1 MAGINK
7 EDVIAALR
15 GVREPELGKDL
26 VSLGMI
32 RDLEV
37 SDSRVSFKVVLTTPA
52 CPLKQQITSSAKEA
66 VEKVPGVS
74 EVEVTL
80 TSNVTSGR
88 DTTREELIPGVKNVI
103 AVSSGKGGVGK
114 STVSVYLALAL
125 AMDGAK
131 VGLLD
136 CDIYGPNIPLMMGI
150 KERPEMID
158 DKIIPLVNYNISLM
172 SMGFIIPDDQP
183 VIWRGPMLHKVIQQF
198 LGGVEWGELDYM
210 IVDLPPG
217 TGDAQM
223 SICQLVPLT
232 GAVIVTTP
240 QEVALLDS
248 RRGLAMFQKL
258 GVPVLGIIENMSYF
272 SCPHCQGR
280 TEIFSHGGGKEAS
293 LKLGVPF
300 LGEIPIDTDI
310 RKGGDSGV
318 PVIIVDSNSPQ
329 AGIFHDIASNLAARI
344 SVSNAFMA
352 DQQQMEK
359 G

>member
-1 MAGINK
+1 MTNISK
-7 EDVIAALR
+7 EEVLTALR
-15 GVREPELGKDL
+15 GVREPELGRDL

-32 RDLEV
+32 RDLEI
-37 SDSRVSFKVVLTTPA
+37 SDSKVSFKVVLTTPA
-52 CPLKQQITSSAKEA
+52 CPLKQHITSSAEEA
-66 VEKVPGVS
+66 VRKISGVS
-74 EVEVTL
+74 RVEVTL
-80 TSNVTSGR
+80 ISNVTSGR
-88 DTTREELIPGVKNVI
+88 GLTKEELIPGVKNII

-114 STVSVYLALAL
+114 STVSVYIALAL

-136 CDIYGPNIPLMMGI
+136 SDIYGPNIPLMMGI
-150 KERPEMID
+150 KERPKMIG
-158 DKIIPLVNYNISLM
+158 DKIVPLVNYNVSLM

-272 SCPHCQGR
+272 LCPHCNNR
-280 TEIFSHGGGKEAS
+280 TDIFSHGGGKEAS
-293 LKLGVPF
+293 IRLGVPF
-300 LGEIPIDTDI
+300 LGEIPIYTEI
-310 RKGGDSGV
+310 REAGDKGT
-318 PVIIVDSNSPQ
+318 PIIIAGNGSPQ
-329 AGIFHDIASNLAARI
+329 AEIFHEIASRLAAGI
-344 SVSNAFMA
+344 SVFNAS
-352 DQQQMEK
+352 K
-359 G
+359 GEQREE

>member
-1 MAGINK
+1 
-7 EDVIAALR
+7 
-15 GVREPELGKDL
+15 
-26 VSLGMI
+26 
-32 RDLEV
+32 
-37 SDSRVSFKVVLTTPA
+37 
-52 CPLKQQITSSAKEA
+52 
-66 VEKVPGVS
+66 
-74 EVEVTL
+74 
-80 TSNVTSGR
+80 
-88 DTTREELIPGVKNVI
+88 
-103 AVSSGKGGVGK
+103 
-114 STVSVYLALAL
+114 
-125 AMDGAK
+125 
-131 VGLLD
+131 
-136 CDIYGPNIPLMMGI
+136 
-150 KERPEMID
+150 
-158 DKIIPLVNYNISLM
+158 
-172 SMGFIIPDDQP
+172 
-183 VIWRGPMLHKVIQQF
+183 
-198 LGGVEWGELDYM
+198 M

-300 LGEIPIDTDI
+300 LGEIPIDTAI

-344 SVSNAFMA
+344 SVSNASMA

>member
-1 MAGINK
+1 MAGISK
-7 EDVIAALR
+7 DEVIAALK
-15 GVREPELGKDL
+15 GVKEPELGKDL

-32 RDLEV
+32 RDLEI
-37 SDSRVSFKVVLTTPA
+37 SDSKVSFKVVLTTPA
-52 CPLKQQITSSAKEA
+52 CPLKGQITSSAEEA
-66 VEKVPGVS
+66 VKKVPGVS
-74 EVEVTL
+74 KVEVVL
-80 TSNVTSGR
+80 ISNVTSGR
-88 DTTREELIPGVKNVI
+88 DATKEELIPGVKNVI

-114 STVSVYLALAL
+114 STISVYLALAL

-136 CDIYGPNIPLMMGI
+136 SDIYGPNIPLMMGI
-150 KERPEMID
+150 KERPRMID
-158 DKIIPLVNYNISLM
+158 DKIIPLVNYNINLM

-248 RRGLAMFQKL
+248 KRGLAMFQKL

-272 SCPHCQGR
+272 SCPHCHER

-300 LGEIPIDTDI
+300 LGEIPIDTEI
-310 RKGGDSGV
+310 RRGGDNGV
-318 PVIIVDSNSPQ
+318 PVIIADSNSPQ
-329 AGIFHDIASNLAARI
+329 AEIFHDIASRLAARI
-344 SVSNAFMA
+344 SVFNASKA
-352 DQQQMEK
+352 EQQEEK
-359 G
+359 R

>member
-1 MAGINK
+1 MANISK
-7 EDVIAALR
+7 EEIITALR

-32 RDLEV
+32 RDLEI
-37 SDSRVSFKVVLTTPA
+37 SDSKVSFKVVLTTPA
-52 CPLKQQITSSAKEA
+52 CPLKQQITSSAEEA
-66 VEKVPGVS
+66 VKKVPGVS
-74 EVEVTL
+74 KVEVTL
-80 TSNVTSGR
+80 ISNVTSGR
-88 DTTREELIPGVKNVI
+88 GSIKEELIPGVKNII

-114 STVSVYLALAL
+114 STVSVYIALAL

-136 CDIYGPNIPLMMGI
+136 SDIYGPNIPLMMGI
-150 KERPEMID
+150 KERPKMID

-272 SCPHCQGR
+272 LCHHCNKR
-280 TEIFSHGGGKEAS
+280 TEIFSHGGGKEVS
-293 LKLGVPF
+293 IKLGVPF
-300 LGEIPIDTDI
+300 LGEIPIYTEIREAGDKGMPVTITDN
-310 RKGGDSGV
+310 G
-318 PVIIVDSNSPQ
+318 SPQ
-329 AGIFHDIASNLAARI
+329 AEIFHEIASRLAARI
-344 SVSNAFMA
+344 SVFNASKA
-352 DQQQMEK
+352 EQ
-359 G
+359 